1 MIGNWTGVVKR
12 AKYLMPSPG
21 LSDAHC
27 RIPLFPAA
35 SHPSCAMDNQLLR
48 VIQRAVSAKENSH
61 RPVARGRKQRE
72 PA

>member
-21 LSDAHC
+21 LIDAHC
-27 RIPLFPAA
+27 RILLFPA
-35 SHPSCAMDNQLLR
+35 SCTIDNQLLR
-48 VIQRAVSAKENSH
+48 VIPQAVSPNENFH